1 MHQMGLWWRQPD
13 HYDWLSDYLAARGL
27 KPFVRYLLAAILT
40 NLAAATLLMLFSSS
54 GPQTPMRRA
63 VAVAF
68 VVSLAAMAL
77 VWLLRWPTRF
87 QSQMFSITGALG
99 IAAICVIESDP
110 RSGMLG
116 CAAFGGLAG
125 YVAFFHSARLLVF
138 TLGSALAPIHRS
150 AVGAAL
156 NSIVCLD
163 CGVRGGVRVGDRPAS
178 LSGCSCGSSRR
189 GMGEKIW
196 LGGDGLFPVKQVV
209 EQGVPRVFPGPVLG

>member
-1 MHQMGLWWRQPD
+1 MHRMGLWWRQPD
-13 HYDWLSDYLAARGL
+13 HYDWLSDYLAGRGL

-40 NLAAATLLMLFSSS
+40 NFAAATLLMLISSS

-116 CAAFGGLAG
+116 CAAFGAWR
-125 YVAFFHSARLLVF
+125 VTWRFFIPRACWFSCWA
-138 TLGSALAPIHRS
+138 AP
-150 AVGAAL
+150 
-156 NSIVCLD
+156 
-163 CGVRGGVRVGDRPAS
+163 
-178 LSGCSCGSSRR
+178 
-189 GMGEKIW
+189 
-196 LGGDGLFPVKQVV
+196 
-209 EQGVPRVFPGPVLG
+209 

>member
-1 MHQMGLWWRQPD
+1 
-13 HYDWLSDYLAARGL
+13 
-27 KPFVRYLLAAILT
+27 
-40 NLAAATLLMLFSSS
+40 MLISSS

-77 VWLLRWPTRF
+77 VWLLSWPTRS

-125 YVAFFHSARLLVF
+125 TWGFFIPLPCWF
-138 TLGSALAPIHRS
+138 FPWAPLYPGYT
-150 AVGAAL
+150 AVL
-156 NSIVCLD
+156 C
-163 CGVRGGVRVGDRPAS
+163 
-178 LSGCSCGSSRR
+178 
-189 GMGEKIW
+189 
-196 LGGDGLFPVKQVV
+196 
-209 EQGVPRVFPGPVLG
+209 

>member
-1 MHQMGLWWRQPD
+1 MHGMGLWWRQPD

-27 KPFVRYLLAAILT
+27 KPFVRYLLAAIVT

-68 VVSLAAMAL
+68 VVSLAAMTL
-77 VWLLRWPTRF
+77 VWLLSWPTRF

-116 CAAFGGLAG
+116 RAAWWPGGLRGVFSFRSPAG
-125 YVAFFHSARLLVF
+125 FHAGQRLRYC
-138 TLGSALAPIHRS
+138 T
-150 AVGAAL
+150 
-156 NSIVCLD
+156 
-163 CGVRGGVRVGDRPAS
+163 GVRRPHR
-178 LSGCSCGSSRR
+178 CG
-189 GMGEKIW
+189 W
-196 LGGDGLFPVKQVV
+196 
-209 EQGVPRVFPGPVLG
+209 

>member
-1 MHQMGLWWRQPD
+1 MR
-13 HYDWLSDYLAARGL
+13 
-27 KPFVRYLLAAILT
+27 
-40 NLAAATLLMLFSSS
+40 TL
-54 GPQTPMRRA
+54 QK
-63 VAVAF
+63 VA
-68 VVSLAAMAL
+68 SQNTYGKL
-77 VWLLRWPTRF
+77 VWVRLRVRNA
-87 QSQMFSITGALG
+87 SISLSRPAQIRET
-99 IAAICVIESDP
+99 SD
-110 RSGMLG
+110 
-116 CAAFGGLAG
+116 
-125 YVAFFHSARLLVF
+125 
-138 TLGSALAPIHRS
+138 LAPIHRS

>member
-1 MHQMGLWWRQPD
+1 MHRMGLWWRQPD

-27 KPFVRYLLAAILT
+27 KPFVRYLLAASLT

-77 VWLLRWPTRF
+77 VWLLSWPTRF

-110 RSGMLG
+110 RAGMLG

-125 YVAFFHSARLLVF
+125 YVAFFHSAGQRL
-138 TLGSALAPIHRS
+138 SYCP
-150 AVGAAL
+150 
-156 NSIVCLD
+156 
-163 CGVRGGVRVGDRPAS
+163 GVRRPHR
-178 LSGCSCGSSRR
+178 CG
-189 GMGEKIW
+189 W
-196 LGGDGLFPVKQVV
+196 
-209 EQGVPRVFPGPVLG
+209 

>member
-1 MHQMGLWWRQPD
+1 MIKR
-13 HYDWLSDYLAARGL
+13 SA
-27 KPFVRYLLAAILT
+27 
-40 NLAAATLLMLFSSS
+40 
-54 GPQTPMRRA
+54 
-63 VAVAF
+63 
-68 VVSLAAMAL
+68 
-77 VWLLRWPTRF
+77 LRWTVLKSFPTSNGRC
-87 QSQMFSITGALG
+87 FSKGFECGRT
-99 IAAICVIESDP
+99 EMDP
-110 RSGMLG
+110 
-116 CAAFGGLAG
+116 CA
-125 YVAFFHSARLLVF
+125 VRLKYL
-138 TLGSALAPIHRS
+138 TPIHRS